1 MNSVSRI
8 ADANVRQRCLNAF
21 VDSYARIHMVGI
33 GGVGME
39 GLTRFLHQLGCQVS
53 GSDNEYSSVLAELE
67 DDGIVVQLGHNAS
80 FVEPT
85 INLLVYSAAVA
96 EDNEERVEAT
106 SRGIKTMS
114 RAQLVAELSSAFCTI
129 AVAGTH
135 GKTTTAAMLF
145 EILQQNGS
153 NPSSLIGGRR
163 GGRAI
168 AGLGTGDLLVLEA
181 DEYDRS
187 FLHLN
192 PWMALITNVE
202 AEHLEDTYKDESAVV
217 DAFAEFAGAASEDG
231 HLLINGDDPGCLQ
244 VFDTIDRKD
253 VDTFGF
259 GSTNDF
265 RADCVELHLHSSEF
279 DLVSSSHSQT
289 LSIGVPGRHNVAN
302 AIAAA
307 SAAHRLQAGIEAVQ
321 LGLGGFHGVQR
332 RFEIKDE
339 VGGILVVEDYAHH
352 PTEVRVA
359 IEAARLRGRPVI
371 VVFQPHLFT
380 RTRIFMEQF
389 AGALKTAD
397 QVYLTNVY
405 GAREVSEDGEEAMSL
420 CRMMQMQGFESVRYV
435 PEKFDLIQEL
445 IVQCNSGDV
454 ILFMGA
460 GDIGEVADRMV
471 DDLRQRAI
479 V

>member
-96 EDNEERVEAT
+96 EDNEERVEAA

-192 PWMALITNVE
+192 PWMALIPVPLPE
-202 AEHLEDTYKDESAVV
+202 VV
-217 DAFAEFAGAASEDG
+217 
-231 HLLINGDDPGCLQ
+231 
-244 VFDTIDRKD
+244 
-253 VDTFGF
+253 
-259 GSTNDF
+259 
-265 RADCVELHLHSSEF
+265 
-279 DLVSSSHSQT
+279 
-289 LSIGVPGRHNVAN
+289 
-302 AIAAA
+302 
-307 SAAHRLQAGIEAVQ
+307 
-321 LGLGGFHGVQR
+321 
-332 RFEIKDE
+332 
-339 VGGILVVEDYAHH
+339 
-352 PTEVRVA
+352 
-359 IEAARLRGRPVI
+359 
-371 VVFQPHLFT
+371 
-380 RTRIFMEQF
+380 
-389 AGALKTAD
+389 
-397 QVYLTNVY
+397 
-405 GAREVSEDGEEAMSL
+405 
-420 CRMMQMQGFESVRYV
+420 
-435 PEKFDLIQEL
+435 
-445 IVQCNSGDV
+445 
-454 ILFMGA
+454 
-460 GDIGEVADRMV
+460 
-471 DDLRQRAI
+471 
-479 V
+479 

>member
-1 MNSVSRI
+1 
-8 ADANVRQRCLNAF
+8 
-21 VDSYARIHMVGI
+21 
-33 GGVGME
+33 
-39 GLTRFLHQLGCQVS
+39 
-53 GSDNEYSSVLAELE
+53 
-67 DDGIVVQLGHNAS
+67 
-80 FVEPT
+80 
-85 INLLVYSAAVA
+85 
-96 EDNEERVEAT
+96 
-106 SRGIKTMS
+106 
-114 RAQLVAELSSAFCTI
+114 
-129 AVAGTH
+129 
-135 GKTTTAAMLF
+135 MLF

-244 VFDTIDRKD
+244 VFGTIDRKD
-253 VDTFGF
+253 VNTFGF
-259 GSTNDF
+259 DSTNDF
-265 RADCVELHLHSSEF
+265 RADCVDLHLHSSEF
-279 DLVSSSHSQT
+279 DLVSSSHSHT

-307 SAAHRLQAGIEAVQ
+307 SAAHMLQAGIEAVQ

-420 CRMMQMQGFESVRYV
+420 CRMMQMQGFKSVRYV

-479 V
+479 VRMGENL